1 MFQLTG
7 IKQLHND
14 MKRKKKTRDNF
25 SFSYNNKIFS
35 CIFIIDVIPYR
46 LYLTTIGENP
56 VVFELEI
63 QKGYLV
69 KTYFEDYHKLLDYLE
84 LKYNPNHIFRPIDF
98 LVALNKNIP
107 NKFTKAPHYSDVL
120 FAISKCRTVEESS
133 KIYFC
138 GWYTNPDKKRVR
150 ETNIEKTRDVFGDD
164 IASMCKEKNISS
176 CWTDK
181 RGEENLS
188 RFYEFLK

>member
-69 KTYFEDYHKLLDYLE
+69 KTYFEVHLC
-84 LKYNPNHIFRPIDF
+84 
-98 LVALNKNIP
+98 
-107 NKFTKAPHYSDVL
+107 T
-120 FAISKCRTVEESS
+120 
-133 KIYFC
+133 
-138 GWYTNPDKKRVR
+138 
-150 ETNIEKTRDVFGDD
+150 
-164 IASMCKEKNISS
+164 KEKH
-176 CWTDK
+176 
-181 RGEENLS
+181 
-188 RFYEFLK
+188 